1 MKLAHRIFRCLAIQ
15 AMAGFVALS
24 AAFAAAPTDRTISTY
39 HGDAARSGNY
49 VVPSLTWQA
58 AKTLHRD
65 KAFSATV
72 QGKIYAQPLYW
83 KQAGSPHGELIV
95 ATESDEVDALDA
107 VTGRLIWRA
116 KLGTSVP
123 DSRLPC
129 GDIDPLGIT
138 GTPVIDPA
146 TGTIYLDAMVLQEG
160 RPQHLVFALQL
171 SNGKILP
178 GWPVNAAQA
187 LRTRGIAFNPRV
199 QNQRSALAL
208 LDHHVF
214 IAYGGLDGDCGDY
227 HGVVLGLPTRPGH
240 PASAQISAW
249 ATRGQKGGIWAPGG
263 ISVADGAL
271 FFTTGNTWD
280 AQSWSDGEGVFRFG
294 PDLTRTSNPKD
305 FFAPANW
312 KTLDDED
319 LDMSGVNPLPIN
331 LPSGAHRLLALGK
344 DGDAYLLNRDDLGGI
359 GAPLARIRAA
369 ATQIITSP
377 AMFLDSSR
385 AIAVYQARRAVCPGG
400 RLNGGIAALAVTAT
414 MLKPVWCAPLDG
426 FGAPIVTTTD
436 GHSNPVAWAAGAGG
450 DDRLHAF
457 RGDNGTLLYTS
468 RKEITGLRRFGT
480 MLVAD
485 GRLYVAGNARII
497 AFTWNGQKTAP

>member
-1 MKLAHRIFRCLAIQ
+1 MAFGLFALAS
-15 AMAGFVALS
+15 MAPAL
-24 AAFAAAPTDRTISTY
+24 AAAPTGQTIPAY
-39 HGDAARSGNY
+39 HGDAARSGDY
-49 VVPSLTWQA
+49 VAPSLTWQA

-65 KAFSATV
+65 SGFNATV

-83 KQAGSPHGELIV
+83 KPAGSPHGELIV
-95 ATESDEVDALDA
+95 ATESDEVDALGA
-107 VTGRLIWRA
+107 ATGQLIWRA
-116 KLGTSVP
+116 KLGTPVP

-138 GTPVIDPA
+138 GTPVIDTA
-146 TGTIYLDAMVLQEG
+146 TGTVYLDAMVLQDD
-160 RPQHLVFALQL
+160 RPQHLVFALRL
-171 SNGKILP
+171 SDGKVLP

-187 LRTRGIAFNPRV
+187 LRMRGIAFDPRV

-208 LDHHVF
+208 LDHRVF

-240 PASAQISAW
+240 PAQVSAW
-249 ATRGQKGGIWAPGG
+249 ATRGRKGGIWAPGG

-271 FFTTGNTWD
+271 FFTTGNTEG
-280 AQSWSDGEGVFRFG
+280 ARSWADGEGVFRFG
-294 PDLTRTSNPKD
+294 PALTRTSDPKD
-305 FFAPANW
+305 FFTPADW

-319 LDMSGVNPLPIN
+319 LDMSGVNPLPID
-331 LPSGAHRLLALGK
+331 LPNGTHHGAHRLLALGK

-369 ATQIITSP
+369 GTQIITSP
-377 AMFLDSSR
+377 AMVPDGSR

-400 RLNGGIAALAVTAT
+400 RLNGGIAALAITAT
-414 MLKPVWCAPLDG
+414 ALKPLWCAPLDG
-426 FGAPIVTTTD
+426 FGAPIITTTN
-436 GHSNPVAWAAGAGG
+436 GQANSIVSNPIVWADGGGG

-457 RGDNGTLLYTS
+457 RGDTGAPLYTS
-468 RKEITGLRRFGT
+468 RGEITGLRRFGT

-485 GRLYVAGNARII
+485 GRLYIAGNNRIT
-497 AFTWNGQKTAP
+497 AFTWKGQ